1 MNPKNRIPM
10 ALPSK
15 FIPGEEIGAI
25 SHWKFSDVEAA
36 AILLEEQERERE
48 VNDRVEQ
55 ARQQAHTAGYSDG
68 YQQGRAQTLLEAQKQ
83 IAEFIAN
90 QGHQTGEQFAALLA
104 SAGAQL
110 EQAEQMAAQGVLE
123 LACEL
128 ARQVLRHEIASNPNV
143 LLPVI
148 REALGQLFG
157 DARAVHVRLH
167 PLDLDVLQDV
177 LQQEYPNMPLKL
189 QPDPSIARGGCV
201 VESAGTV
208 VDGRIQTRGARTIA
222 RLGQGGAWDEV
233 NHEPD

>member
-1 MNPKNRIPM
+1 M
-10 ALPSK
+10 AQPPK

-25 SHWKFSDVEAA
+25 SRWKFSDVEAA
-36 AILLEEQERERE
+36 ALLLEEQERERE
-48 VNDRVEQ
+48 LNERIEQ

-83 IAEFIAN
+83 IAEFIEN
-90 QGHQTGEQFAALLA
+90 QGRQSGEQFGALLA
-104 SAGAQL
+104 STGVQL

-148 REALGQLFG
+148 REALGQLFS
-157 DARAVHVRLH
+157 DARAVQVRLN
-167 PLDLDVLQDV
+167 PVDLDVLQEV

-189 QPDPSIARGGCV
+189 QPDPAITRGGCV

-208 VDGRIQTRGARTIA
+208 VDGRLETRWARAVA
-222 RLGQGGAWDEV
+222 RLGQSSAWDEV
-233 NHEPD
+233 SDEPA

>member
-1 MNPKNRIPM
+1 M
-10 ALPSK
+10 AQPSK

-25 SHWKFSDVEAA
+25 SRWKFSDVEAA
-36 AILLEEQERERE
+36 AMLLEEQERERE
-48 VNDRVEQ
+48 LREHVDQ

-90 QGHQTGEQFAALLA
+90 QGRQSGEQFAALLA

-128 ARQVLRHEIASNPNV
+128 ARQVLRHEISVNPNV
-143 LLPVI
+143 LLPVV
-148 REALGQLFG
+148 REALGQLFS
-157 DARAVHVRLH
+157 DARAVQVRLN
-167 PLDLDVLQDV
+167 PVDLDVLQDV
-177 LQQEYPNMPLKL
+177 LHQEHPNLPLKL
-189 QPDPSIARGGCV
+189 QPDPAITRGGCI

-208 VDGRIQTRGARTIA
+208 VDGRIETRWTRAVA
-222 RLGQGGAWDEV
+222 RLGQSGAWDEV
-233 NHEPD
+233 SDDPA